1 MGIRVVQRRSTV
13 LGIVLLLVLFASG
26 AALTLRLLLGGRV
39 PGLTPRRVAILPIV
53 GIIDSE
59 RTFVRDLESFREDPS
74 VRAFV
79 LEIRSPGGG
88 VGASQAIHA
97 TLSRLRD
104 EDDRPVLAWIG
115 DVGASGGYYVA
126 LPADSIF
133 ALPGSITGSIGVIM
147 QFPNAGELLRKV
159 GVELEVVKSGALKDL
174 GSPVRE
180 LSESERAVL
189 QGLVDDVWEQFV
201 DAVAEGRDME
211 REAVVPLADGR
222 VFSGEQARELGLV
235 DRIGTLQDAV
245 DAAGRMAG
253 IGERPSVVR
262 PFERRVGLLDLVGGI
277 EESRLA
283 GWIRAFASGAR
294 AAPRLRYEWP

>member
-26 AALTLRLLLGGRV
+26 TALTLRLLLGGRV
-39 PGLTPRRVAILPIV
+39 PGLTPRRVAVLPIV

-59 RTFVRDLESFREDPS
+59 TRFVRDLETFRNDPS

-97 TLSRLRD
+97 TLTRLRQED
-104 EDDRPVLAWIG
+104 ERPILAWIG

-147 QFPNAGELLRKV
+147 QFPNAEELLRKV

-174 GSPVRE
+174 GSPARE
-180 LSESERAVL
+180 LSEAERDIL

-201 DAVAEGRDME
+201 AAVAEGRGLD
-211 REAVVPLADGR
+211 RADVVPLADGR
-222 VFSGEQARELGLV
+222 VFSGEQALDLGLV

-253 IGERPSVVR
+253 LGERPRVVR
-262 PFERRVGLLDLVGGI
+262 PLERRIGLLELVGGI

-283 GWIRAFASGAR
+283 GWIRSFTSGAR

>member
-13 LGIVLLLVLFASG
+13 FGIVLLLVLFASG
-26 AALTLRLLLGGRV
+26 AILTVRLLLGGRV
-39 PGLTPRRVAILPIV
+39 PGLTPRRVAVLPIV

-59 RTFVRDLESFREDPS
+59 RTFVRDLETFRDDPS

-97 TLSRLRD
+97 TLTRLRQED
-104 EDDRPVLAWIG
+104 ERPVVAWIG

-147 QFPNAGELLRKV
+147 QFPNAEELLRKV

-180 LSESERAVL
+180 LSEPEREVL

-201 DAVAEGRDME
+201 GAVAEGRDMP
-211 REAVVPLADGR
+211 REEVVPLADGR
-222 VFSGEQARELGLV
+222 VFSGEQALELGLV
-235 DRIGTLQDAV
+235 DGIGTLQDAV
-245 DAAGRMAG
+245 DAAGRMSG
-253 IGERPSVVR
+253 IGDRPHVVR
-262 PFERRVGLLDLVGGI
+262 PLERRVGLFDLVGGI

-283 GWIRAFASGAR
+283 EWIRFISSGAR
-294 AAPRLRYEWP
+294 SAPRIRYEWP

>member
-13 LGIVLLLVLFASG
+13 FGIVLLLVLFASG
-26 AALTLRLLLGGRV
+26 AILTVRLLLGGRV
-39 PGLTPRRVAILPIV
+39 PGLTPRRVAVLPIV

-59 RTFVRDLESFREDPS
+59 RTFVRDLQTFRDDPS

-97 TLSRLRD
+97 TLTRLRQED
-104 EDDRPVLAWIG
+104 ERPVVAWIG

-147 QFPNAGELLRKV
+147 QFPNAEELLRKV

-180 LSESERAVL
+180 LSEPEREVL

-201 DAVAEGRDME
+201 GAVAEGRDMP
-211 REAVVPLADGR
+211 REEVVPLADGR
-222 VFSGEQARELGLV
+222 VFSGEQALELGLV
-235 DRIGTLQDAV
+235 DGIGTLQDAV
-245 DAAGRMAG
+245 DAAGRMSG
-253 IGERPSVVR
+253 IGDRPHVVR
-262 PFERRVGLLDLVGGI
+262 PLERRVGLFDLVGGI

-283 GWIRAFASGAR
+283 EWIRFISSGAR
-294 AAPRLRYEWP
+294 SAPRIRYEWP

>member
-13 LGIVLLLVLFASG
+13 FGIVLLLVLFASG
-26 AALTLRLLLGGRV
+26 AILTVRLLLGGRV
-39 PGLTPRRVAILPIV
+39 PGLTPRRVAVLPIV

-59 RTFVRDLESFREDPS
+59 RTFVRDLETFRDDPS

-97 TLSRLRD
+97 TLTRLRQED
-104 EDDRPVLAWIG
+104 ERPVVAWIG

-147 QFPNAGELLRKV
+147 QFPNAEELLRKV

-180 LSESERAVL
+180 LSEPEREVL

-201 DAVAEGRDME
+201 GAVAEGRDMP
-211 REAVVPLADGR
+211 REEVVPLADGR
-222 VFSGEQARELGLV
+222 VFSGEQALELGLV
-235 DRIGTLQDAV
+235 DGIGTLQDAV
-245 DAAGRMAG
+245 DAAGRMSG
-253 IGERPSVVR
+253 IGDRPHVVR
-262 PFERRVGLLDLVGGI
+262 PLERRVGLFDLIGGM
-277 EESRLA
+277 EESRVA
-283 GWIRAFASGAR
+283 EWIRLISSGAR
-294 AAPRLRYEWP
+294 SAPRIRYEWP

>member
-13 LGIVLLLVLFASG
+13 LGLVLLLVLFASG

-39 PGLTPRRVAILPIV
+39 PGLTPRRVAVLPVV

-59 RTFVRDLESFREDPS
+59 SRFVRDLETFREDPS

-88 VGASQAIHA
+88 VGASQAMYA
-97 TLSRLRD
+97 SLRRLRE
-104 EDDRPVLAWIG
+104 EDDRPILAWIG

-147 QFPNAGELLRKV
+147 QFPNAGELMRKV

-180 LSESERAVL
+180 LSEAERSVL

-201 DAVAEGRDME
+201 GAVAEGREMD
-211 REAVVPLADGR
+211 REEVVPLADGR
-222 VFSGEQARELGLV
+222 VFSGQQALELGLV

-253 IGERPSVVR
+253 LGARPRVVR
-262 PFERRVGLLDLVGGI
+262 PLERRVGVLDLLGGV

-283 GWIRAFASGAR
+283 GWIGAFAPGGR